1 MRTLIVLDLLETPE
15 GKTRERIRVG
25 ESSGDLANVDI
36 SPSRTSSNIGGG
48 EDLFV
53 FQSRLTLNLP
63 PSALR
68 KSDLKSKSKKVL
80 RPKLYNWGP
89 TLNDVNKRTLQ

>member
-1 MRTLIVLDLLETPE
+1 MRLLIVLDLLETPE
-15 GKTRERIRVG
+15 GKNRERRRDG

-53 FQSRLTLNLP
+53 FQSRLTL
-63 PSALR
+63 
-68 KSDLKSKSKKVL
+68 
-80 RPKLYNWGP
+80 
-89 TLNDVNKRTLQ
+89 TLLLL